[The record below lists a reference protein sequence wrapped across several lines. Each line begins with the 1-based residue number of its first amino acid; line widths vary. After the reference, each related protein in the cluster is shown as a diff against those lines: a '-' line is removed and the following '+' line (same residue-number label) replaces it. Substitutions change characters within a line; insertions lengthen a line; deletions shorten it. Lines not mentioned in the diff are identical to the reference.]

1 MRANAG
7 FWVILAARG
16 SRVPREMW
24 VPLESKASLDHR
36 VPRASGATRAWQGPR
51 ERRALMDI
59 KAWWAPSVPLGP
71 RVRKVLGDRQA
82 ELGRRATWAAQVF
95 VDPRGSQARREQRVP
110 QASTARTGPQA
121 RLA

>member
-1 MRANAG
+1 M
-7 FWVILAARG
+7 ILAAGG

-36 VPRASGATRAWQGPR
+36 VPRASGATQAWQGPR
-51 ERRALMDI
+51 ERWALMDI

-71 RVRKVLGDRQA
+71 RVRKVLGDHQA